1 MTKRDRVAI
10 HAPLLRGYVLV
21 RLSKS
26 HTSPSPLSRC
36 ILNGITCTSI
46 MDNAPTCLVCQ
57 AELIPKVSGSATPN
71 FDRAFLACP
80 NDKPDNRHQGA
91 FKWTEPP
98 KHVPHD
104 WPSCLCGVPAQIK
117 KWGTTYSFKCW
128 DESPSGCKFS
138 RGATTVPDLQHR
150 DCVACGWVYTPE
162 GTTECLPVSSP
173 SASTSPMDSTPPR
186 KIPRPNSATPTQSY
200 IRPQDL
206 KHKAAIPITMYE
218 TEDSYIILARHGVT
232 GTADANAVTLNF
244 ESPRGIPPKA
254 IVHVNEL
261 QLAHELPTPGTTN
274 EGTEPHSYHRTI
286 QFPRAVHPKPTKESK
301 ATYIVLT
308 FKKES
313 GKLVSF

>member
-1 MTKRDRVAI
+1 MRAPSIVANG
-10 HAPLLRGYVLV
+10 LLE
-21 RLSKS
+21 SS
-26 HTSPSPLSRC
+26 HTKGDASSKT
-36 ILNGITCTSI
+36 TC
-46 MDNAPTCLVCQ
+46 PVCQ

-138 RGATTVPDLQHR
+138 RGATRVPELQHR
-150 DCVACGWVYTPE
+150 DCVACGWVYAPE
-162 GTTECLPVSSP
+162 STTECVPISSP
-173 SASTSPMDSTPPR
+173 SASTSAMDSTPPR
-186 KIPRPNSATPTQSY
+186 KIPRPNPATPTQSY
-200 IRPQDL
+200 MRPQDL

-218 TEDSYIILARHGVT
+218 TEDSYIIFARHGVT

-286 QFPRAVHPKPTKESK
+286 QFPKAVHPKPTKENK

>member
-26 HTSPSPLSRC
+26 HTLPSPLSRC

-46 MDNAPTCLVCQ
+46 MDNAPICPVCQ

-117 KWGTTYSFKCW
+117 KWGTTYKFCKGSNNQIV
-128 DESPSGCKFS
+128 SRPIAPSIHVS
-138 RGATTVPDLQHR
+138 QAHLPATTGISSNHFLSSVPG
-150 DCVACGWVYTPE
+150 C
-162 GTTECLPVSSP
+162 
-173 SASTSPMDSTPPR
+173 
-186 KIPRPNSATPTQSY
+186 
-200 IRPQDL
+200 
-206 KHKAAIPITMYE
+206 
-218 TEDSYIILARHGVT
+218 
-232 GTADANAVTLNF
+232 
-244 ESPRGIPPKA
+244 
-254 IVHVNEL
+254 
-261 QLAHELPTPGTTN
+261 
-274 EGTEPHSYHRTI
+274 
-286 QFPRAVHPKPTKESK
+286 SK
-301 ATYIVLT
+301 
-308 FKKES
+308 
-313 GKLVSF
+313 